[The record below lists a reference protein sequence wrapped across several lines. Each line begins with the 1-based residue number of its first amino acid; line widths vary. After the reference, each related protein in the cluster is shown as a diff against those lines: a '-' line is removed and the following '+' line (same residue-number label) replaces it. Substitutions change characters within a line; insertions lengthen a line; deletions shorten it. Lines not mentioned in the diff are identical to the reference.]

1 VIPDIQNEKPKYGF
15 SLISVG
21 LGGLRIPRSILEN
34 SSNTEFSN
42 IKVSIYISLP
52 HNQRGIHVSRS
63 YEAIENILKDTPLNI
78 WDLSRR
84 IAESTLRLNNYSN
97 RVIVK
102 LSGKV
107 IEFSDVLNPIESED
121 FILTYTLKRNSED
134 IYTLSVRAYGMTA
147 CPCAYEVSKKLT
159 NNNSIVTHTQ
169 RAIGIVK
176 LKTRN
181 IIPNGIH
188 EVAELIRSSMSMRL
202 HVKLKRNEEAKELI
216 KVSRNL
222 KFTEDVVRE
231 ILHKLTL
238 MKSLSDDVKVMVKV
252 VSFESIHPYNVEA
265 KHTATLGR
273 LRKLSN
279 SCDMV

>member
-1 VIPDIQNEKPKYGF
+1 M
-15 SLISVG
+15 SVG

-52 HNQRGIHVSRS
+52 HNQRGIHVSRG
-63 YEAIENILKDTPLNI
+63 YEAIEKILKDTPLNI

-107 IEFSDVLNPIESED
+107 IEFSDAFNPIESED

-202 HVKLKRNEEAKELI
+202 HVKLKRNEEAMELI

-265 KHTATLGR
+265 KHTATLGK

>member
-1 VIPDIQNEKPKYGF
+1 MIPDIQNEKPRYGF

-21 LGGLRIPRSILEN
+21 LGGLKIPRSMLEN
-34 SSNTEFSN
+34 SSNTEFSD

-52 HNQRGIHVSRS
+52 HNQRGIHVSRG
-63 YEAIENILKDTPLNI
+63 YEAIESMLREAPLNI
-78 WDLSRR
+78 WDLPRR
-84 IAESTLRLNNYSN
+84 IAESALKLNSYSEKA
-97 RVIVK
+97 IVK
-102 LSGKV
+102 LSGRIV
-107 IEFSDVLNPIESED
+107 EFNDVSVEDED
-121 FILTYTLKRNSED
+121 FVLTYVLGRNGGGFY
-134 IYTLSVRAYGMTA
+134 ILSVQAYGMTA

-159 NNNSIVTHTQ
+159 DSSSIVTHTQ

-188 EVAELIRSSMSMRL
+188 EIAELIRSSMSMRL
-202 HVKLKRNEEAKELI
+202 HVKLKRDEEARELI
-216 KVSRNL
+216 KLSGNL

-231 ILHKLTL
+231 ILYKLTL
-238 MKSLSDDVKVMVKV
+238 MESLSDDVKVMVKV

-265 KHTATLGR
+265 KHIATLGQLRR
-273 LRKLSN
+273 LSS

>member
-1 VIPDIQNEKPKYGF
+1 MIPDIQNEKPKYGF

>member
-1 VIPDIQNEKPKYGF
+1 MIPDIQNEKPKYGF
-15 SLISVG
+15 SLVSVG
-21 LGGLRIPRSILEN
+21 LEGLKIPKSILEN

-52 HNQRGIHVSRS
+52 HNQRGIHVSRG
-63 YEAIENILKDTPLNI
+63 YEAIENMLKEAPLNI
-78 WDLSRR
+78 WDLPRR
-84 IAESTLRLNNYSN
+84 IAESTLKLNSYSN
-97 RVIVK
+97 KAIVK
-102 LSGKV
+102 LSGRA
-107 IEFSDVLNPIESED
+107 IEFNDVSVEDED
-121 FILTYTLKRNSED
+121 FALTYTLGRNGGGFY
-134 IYTLSVRAYGMTA
+134 ILSVRAYGMTA

-159 NNNSIVTHTQ
+159 DNSSIVTHTQ

-188 EVAELIRSSMSMRL
+188 EIAELIRSSMSMRL
-202 HVKLKRNEEAKELI
+202 HVKLKRDEEARELI
-216 KVSRNL
+216 KLSGNL

-231 ILHKLTL
+231 ILYRLTL
-238 MKSLSDDVKVMVKV
+238 MKSLGDDVKAMVKV

-265 KHTATLGR
+265 KHTATLGQ

-279 SCDMV
+279 SCGMV

>member
-78 WDLSRR
+78 WDLSRK